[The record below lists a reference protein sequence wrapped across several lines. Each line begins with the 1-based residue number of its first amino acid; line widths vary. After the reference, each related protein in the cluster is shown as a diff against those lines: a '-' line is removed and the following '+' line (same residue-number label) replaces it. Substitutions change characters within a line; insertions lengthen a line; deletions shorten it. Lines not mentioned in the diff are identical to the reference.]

1 MPPIVIKLPPSSRLS
16 DEQFWELCGANP
28 ETNFERN
35 PKGDLIVMSPTG
47 GDTGN
52 RNVEIATD
60 FVNWNR
66 RSNLG
71 FVFDSNTGFKL
82 PNGANRSPD
91 VSWIARDRWLAL
103 TPEQRRKFPPIAP
116 DFVLELMSPSDA
128 LEETQ
133 AKMRE
138 YMEAGVRL
146 GWLINP
152 DGRQVEVYQPNMTP
166 IVLDAPPRLSDNT
179 LLPDFI
185 LDLEFL
191 WSDNL

>member
-16 DEQFWELCGANP
+16 DKQFWELCGANP

-35 PKGDLIVMSPTG
+35 PKGDLIIMSPTG

-52 RNVEIATD
+52 RNASLTAR
-60 FVNWNR
+60 FVLWNDQAK
-66 RSNLG
+66 LG

-103 TPEQRRKFPPIAP
+103 TSEQRRKFPPIAP
-116 DFVLELMSPSDA
+116 DFVLELMSPSDT

-138 YMEAGVRL
+138 YMEAGVCL